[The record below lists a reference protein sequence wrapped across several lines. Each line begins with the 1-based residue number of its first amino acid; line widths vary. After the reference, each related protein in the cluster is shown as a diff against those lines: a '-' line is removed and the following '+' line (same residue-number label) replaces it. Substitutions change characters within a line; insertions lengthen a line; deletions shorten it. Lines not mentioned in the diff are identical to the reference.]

1 MGNSMS
7 LNSRLKI
14 TIITLTAFVSIF
26 SAQTSDSLKIKDPLF
41 EISFGNTILFIPDK
55 LITTIQNQTSLVIPT
70 SALLFF
76 TELRPKKFLRFPFF
90 FNLPTETKQF
100 LVDGQLVYK
109 KANPTFGAGLEMRIF
124 KVSID
129 QKTKLDLEMGPLA
142 SCIVDRNNVFRLVP
156 VIAGRLRLVR
166 GENFVM
172 YFGGSFS
179 FGINAMGLLYGTG
192 TMF

>member
-1 MGNSMS
+1 MDS
-7 LNSRLKI
+7 LNKKVFLCIGLVLHFGTIFAQLK
-14 TIITLTAFVSIF
+14 
-26 SAQTSDSLKIKDPLF
+26 DSVKSKDPLF

-55 LITTIQNQTSLVIPT
+55 QLNTIQNQTSLVIPT

-76 TELRPKKFLRFPFF
+76 TELRPKKVLRFPFF

-109 KANPTFGAGLEMRIF
+109 KANPTFGGGIEFRVF

-129 QKTKLDLEMGPLA
+129 DKTKLDMEMGPLA
-142 SCIVDRNNVFRLVP
+142 SCIVDKQNVFRFVP
-156 VIAGRLRLVR
+156 VLAGRLRLIR

-172 YFGGSFS
+172 YFGGSYS
-179 FGINAMGLLYGTG
+179 FGINAMGILYGTG